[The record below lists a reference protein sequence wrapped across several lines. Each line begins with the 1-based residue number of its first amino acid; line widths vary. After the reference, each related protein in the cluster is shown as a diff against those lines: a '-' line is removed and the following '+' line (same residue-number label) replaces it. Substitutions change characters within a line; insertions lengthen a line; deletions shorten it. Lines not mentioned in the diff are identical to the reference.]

1 MIFKSPNNPNSHL
14 TVKVR
19 TKMSLPTKVL
29 IEQNKLHGKILDFGC
44 GIGKDVDL
52 LKNRG
57 LDITGYDPYYFKDTP
72 KDKYDT
78 IICNYVL
85 NILLQEEQV
94 SVLML
99 ISELLKPEGRAYFAV
114 RRDIKRNRF
123 IYNPRHKV
131 TTYQCN
137 VILPFKSIFKTDNCE
152 IYEYQHYTTLN
163 IGKEAISPFF
173 TGNEIGKLVT
183 ESATAFSILDKYP
196 VSNGHS
202 LVIPKRKV
210 SDFFKLSNHEQ
221 NACLIMVNRV
231 RNILLAQFKPQG
243 FNIGI
248 NDGIIAG
255 QSIKHAHIH
264 IIPRYPK
271 DVPDPEGG
279 IRNVIPLKGKYY
291 I

>member
-1 MIFKSPNNPNSHL
+1 
-14 TVKVR
+14 
-19 TKMSLPTKVL
+19 MSLPTKVL

-44 GIGKDVDL
+44 GMGKDVDL

-57 LDITGYDPYYFKDTP
+57 LDITGYDPYYFKDAP

-94 SVLML
+94 SVLMS
-99 ISELLKPEGRAYFAV
+99 ISELIKTEGRAYFAV

-123 IYNPRHKV
+123 IYNPKHKV
-131 TTYQCN
+131 KTYQCN

-152 IYEYQHYTTLN
+152 IYEYKHYTTLN

-173 TGNEIGKLVT
+173 TGNEIRKLVT

-231 RNILLAQFKPQG
+231 RNILFAQFKPQG
-243 FNIGI
+243 FNVGI

-271 DVPDPEGG
+271 DVRDPEVG
-279 IRNVIPLKGKYY
+279 IRNIIPLKEKY
-291 I
+291 